1 MPPVIVNTLDKVK
14 GTVKQ
19 FSIAQ
24 RTLVII
30 GIAVLILG
38 GIVLYSWVA
47 RPSYAVLFSGLTEKD
62 QAAVTQQLDATGI
75 KYQAGD
81 NGVVRVPANDVQRA
95 RMNLAANNLPAEP
108 TTGYAVLDNL
118 GVAASD
124 FQQQMAKKRA
134 LEGELAKTIN
144 SMDMIESSSVAL
156 AIPAQSVFAD
166 PKNPTPTTASV
177 TVTPKNHQDIDN
189 NTVQA
194 IVNMVASSIPNL
206 SKENVS
212 VVDTAG
218 NTLSDKVKSGSS
230 AATEMEKSLV
240 AKALAVVEPLV
251 GTGNAKVSAH
261 VDLAQETQQKTT
273 RVYTDPEGGV
283 KQLSS
288 SNANENYT
296 GGGAVVGGILGPDNI
311 GNPYE
316 LRNGNGGKYENTQTV
331 NNNAVNVEETNS
343 TRSPGAALRQSVSVV
358 LNQETAR
365 RLDIGEVR
373 DSVAAATGIDAT
385 RGDIIN
391 VSRAPFDTSAQ
402 KAREKAAAQAAAAA
416 EQAKTMSLIRQAVI
430 AGLIILLLIIIAV
443 VAKKRAK
450 AREREALDL
459 GELDQLPD
467 PYTLTPPE
475 DEALAIEAPE
485 PQPAQAEAEEEPE
498 EQEPE
503 PDPVMLK
510 LEAKR
515 EEIAELALD
524 KPQFVAEQLRTWM
537 GGH

>member
-1 MPPVIVNTLDKVK
+1 MPPVIVNTLDRVK
-14 GTVKQ
+14 DTVKE
-19 FSIAQ
+19 FTLAQ
-24 RTLVII
+24 KTLVII
-30 GIAVLILG
+30 GVAVLVLG
-38 GIVLYSWVA
+38 GVVLYSWVG
-47 RPSYAVLFSGLTEKD
+47 RPSYTVLFSGLTEKD

-75 KYQAGD
+75 KYQVAD
-81 NGVVRVPANDVQRA
+81 NGIVKVPSNDIQRA
-95 RMNLAANNLPAEP
+95 RMDLAANNLPAEP

-144 SMDMIESSSVAL
+144 SMDVIEKSSVAL
-156 AIPAQSVFAD
+156 AIPAETVFAD
-166 PKNPTPTTASV
+166 PKKPVATTASV
-177 TVTPKNHQDIDN
+177 TVEPKKGREVDN

-194 IVNMVASSIPNL
+194 IVNMVSASIPNL
-206 SKENVS
+206 SKGGVS

-218 NTLSDKVKSGSS
+218 NTLSDKVSAGLA
-230 AATEMEKSLV
+230 AATETEKSLV
-240 AKALAVVEPLV
+240 AKALAMVEPLV
-251 GTGNAKVSAH
+251 GVGNAKVSAH
-261 VDLAQETQQKTT
+261 VELAQETEQKTT

-288 SNANENYT
+288 SKASENYS
-296 GGGAVVGGILGPDNI
+296 GGGAVVGGVLGPDNI

-316 LRNGNGGKYENTQTV
+316 LRNGNGGKYENNQTV
-331 NNNAVNVEETNS
+331 NNNAVNEELTNT
-343 TRSPGAALRQSVSVV
+343 TRSPGAAMSKTISVV

-365 RLDIGEVR
+365 RLDMTQVR
-373 DSVAAATGIDAT
+373 DSVAAATGIDAA
-385 RGDIIN
+385 RGDVIN
-391 VSRAPFDTSAQ
+391 VSRAPFDDTAQ
-402 KAREKAAAQAAAAA
+402 KAREKAAEEAAAAA
-416 EQAKTMSLIRQAVI
+416 ERAKTTTLIRQAVI
-430 AGLIILLLIIIAV
+430 AGLIILLLIIIAA

-475 DEALAIEAPE
+475 EEALAIEAAEVPE
-485 PQPAQAEAEEEPE
+485 PEPEPEEEP
-498 EQEPE
+498 EPE
-503 PDPVMLK
+503 PDPIMLK

-524 KPQFVAEQLRTWM
+524 KPQLVAEQLRAWM